1 MARFRRSMSL
11 RPIHRIKHVVD
22 SEGGLVA
29 GAVSVT
35 ALADTVD
42 SPVIGSVNQVETG
55 SKINAFYLR
64 IEVLHSSGAG
74 RSNCYF
80 LLFKNV
86 GNNITAAQRPVPNAV
101 GGNDMK
107 RYVIHQE
114 MIMMNG
120 DAGNGQPRTL
130 FNGVIS
136 IPRGMRRNGPDDTWQ
151 AVLFTPTVAADFCLQ
166 AIYKEF
172 K

>member
-1 MARFRRSMSL
+1 MARFRRNMSL

-22 SEGGLVA
+22 AEGGTTA
-29 GAVSVT
+29 GNVSVISLT
-35 ALADTVD
+35 DTVD
-42 SPVIGSVNQVETG
+42 QPTLGNPNQVETA

-64 IEVLHSSGAG
+64 VEVLHSSGAG
-74 RSNCYF
+74 RSNMYMA
-80 LLFKNV
+80 LFKNV
-86 GNNITAAQRPVPNAV
+86 GNNISAAARPIPNAV
-101 GGNDMK
+101 GANDMK

-114 MIMMNG
+114 MVMLNG

-151 AVLFTPTVAADFCLQ
+151 LILLTPTVLGDFCVQ
-166 AIYKEF
+166 CIYKEF